1 MSILVSQ
8 ILLAVA
14 ILTTGVV
21 YGTDVFHAIVVK
33 KAAALSSDQSLADM
47 MGHTHLVADKR
58 MPLVGVS
65 GIISTL
71 LLSVLNYNTSLV
83 MYSGAAF
90 LALILH
96 LFIYLKVAKP
106 INQQMSAG
114 VVAKQMPSGIR
125 LLQLRWDSVIAYR
138 AILLAVAMVSLI
150 IGAFMV
156 GACDLVK

>member
-14 ILTTGVV
+14 ILTIGIV
-21 YGTDVFHAIVVK
+21 YGTDVFHAMVVK
-33 KAAALSSDQSLADM
+33 KAAALSNDQSIVDLI
-47 MGHTHLVADKR
+47 GHTHLVADKR

-71 LLSVLNYNTSLV
+71 LLSVLNYNTSLA

-90 LALILH
+90 IALILH
-96 LFIYLKVAKP
+96 LFIYLKVARP
-106 INQQMSAG
+106 INEQMSAAA
-114 VVAKQMPSGIR
+114 VAKQIPSGVR

-138 AILLAVAMVSLI
+138 AMLLAVAMGSLI

-156 GACDLVK
+156 GACGLVK